1 MEDDLNNFENG
12 REPQFFF
19 HMADDLNILLNKM
32 TSIFF
37 FKFKKGGEIMQ
48 LKTSKS

>member
-19 HMADDLNILLNKM
+19 FFVDDLNILLNKT
-32 TSIFF
+32 TSIFV
-37 FKFKKGGEIMQ
+37 FKYKKGKKIMQ
-48 LKTSKS
+48 PKTIKS